1 MLNGNRP
8 WTGPFVFI
16 LRGSVFLM
24 GIINSFQLSQ
34 VLFLPGH
41 SAPRQMTSIIQ
52 GLFSTSIQ
60 FPGEKKKTANT
71 PQCLSRELLENNSKN
86 IPFQ

>member
-1 MLNGNRP
+1 MRNARGPR
-8 WTGPFVFI
+8 TGPSAFI

-41 SAPRQMTSIIQ
+41 SAPRQIASITR
-52 GLFSTSIQ
+52 GP
-60 FPGEKKKTANT
+60 FPNQHTGPWDKIAYV
-71 PQCLSRELLENNSKN
+71 PQCPSSIFFEKNSKN
-86 IPFQ
+86 IPFL